1 MKTSKAVKAPVT
13 SRGSRDASVR
23 SGRVGSK
30 RTVRVVGSGDG
41 RKRLNRSGDASRVEP
56 PASRGVRAG
65 IVPRRD
71 GKATGSR
78 DTSGTRRSGK
88 NASTPARV
96 GFVCP
101 PCGRFVPTSVEGVV
115 LRDGRGSP
123 PRFCSPSCRQAA
135 YRRRRAGVA
144 EDMPLQL
151 GGGRDRSLKQSGSET
166 ARRGRRKNA

>member
-1 MKTSKAVKAPVT
+1 MKTSKAVKAAVT
-13 SRGSRDASVR
+13 SRGSRDASGG

-30 RTVRVVGSGDG
+30 RPGRVVGSGDG
-41 RKRLNRSGDASRVEP
+41 RRKRLNGSGDVSRVEP
-56 PASRGVRAG
+56 PASRG
-65 IVPRRD
+65 IVPRRNA
-71 GKATGSR
+71 KATGSR
-78 DTSGTRRSGK
+78 DASGTRRGR

-101 PCGRFVPTSVEGVV
+101 PCGRFVPTSVGGRV
-115 LRDGRGSP
+115 LRVGRGSP

-151 GGGRDRSLKQSGSET
+151 GGGRDRSLKRSGSET